1 MVTSFQN
8 FLNSREQKDATFP
21 VVRSNNRS
29 FARVNPL
36 TPEDR
41 EWQNSEEYKAV
52 QNRVDAG
59 EFSYSYGALAQGNR
73 ARIQAFNNARKDFEQ
88 RKKIEAEAKNIRSV
102 RIYNLQGEE
111 YDPQKESPETFLER
125 DKNNY
130 ITQNDLQS
138 FTSSNAEAEALYYQQ
153 LVDSNNFRARKEYGG
168 AVIDRPVNLPTG
180 DFNAQI
186 NVYKTKILESL
197 RPSVTPGAGTR
208 TGAQVTASREIKGGR
223 RFAKTVGGF
232 ANPAST
238 TFLPNMIAS
247 SALYQL
253 GKTTTG
259 NEGVANVMGQAG
271 QFVGFGL
278 AGKASTAFA
287 KKEVIDLANLGW
299 KTLKGSKNLL
309 QKTFGSKKSRSAE
322 QLQNAIQDA
331 AASPPSTQ
339 LTREELIQSGYTTPE
354 LRLAYNRSQI
364 NPDASQRSYQTT
376 FLNEA
381 EDGSIE
387 FTTGNKSIKVTD
399 VDSFVDASSD
409 VLGLQDE
416 VRETLRPILRNLFVG
431 IGRSMRV
438 TADEAARM
446 SVREVY
452 ELPSGTKNK
461 VAEFAADSNNVGIDL
476 IQNLGGVI
484 GYVKYGKAPAQQ
496 ADGYVSVLH
505 EVGHAILPAVLRIAK
520 ETTPANKKSF
530 AKVLQER
537 IIDRGTFTEAQKNI
551 IYQTDLDELV
561 DAVHGSYRNR
571 SSFNKLSE
579 LEQNGEDFGLQL
591 NEAFTEL
598 FVKYMHDVASS
609 QRRAYS
615 FEVSGFLDEATAFT
629 QKALTTLLKENAQL
643 SGAAFDAPKY
653 ANFTTFRLLLD
664 AVLTGDT
671 SKLSDPAINKTFR
684 EISLYSDQD
693 QTPMEVNNMVD
704 YILGR
709 KNRDFDVDEYV
720 EDAVLYGKAVTDIE
734 IPFRE
739 FHVTNVFRNIALA
752 KLGDDPVYAPHL
764 ELIRTGKGGDLIS
777 NFLDDSN
784 WQMLRDLKIATETV
798 LFDSKNKA
806 ANLWELSP
814 QMQEQ
819 LVLVNSLDANDVAA
833 SAFKDSRGRPA
844 VFFHGGT
851 EWKVFD
857 HEQTN
862 TFEGLWGPGLYSTDS
877 PTSATYLYN
886 YLEKQARAIEEFEL
900 SGAIGLT
907 EEYKQY
913 SALGRI
919 RAFSIKVPESK
930 VFNAAA
936 VGDSDA
942 VATRYFNTLF
952 SDKGLSELHRAFPD
966 VVPDDVRVGDIED
979 LFSRDILKDIRSAL
993 PVQLSRAMFEIMDFD
1008 PKLLN
1013 FAPDAARR
1021 LTDNPDEFFN
1031 LYLNEKQGIKVFGE
1045 DFYESFPVSQTAEY
1059 GWNFGSSWSEAL
1071 QLASIRATKNV
1082 LDYYSYSRS
1091 LDNVELTFSQKEFI
1105 KKVNEDFAKFEGSDG
1120 KYDGSLNFSIPE
1132 GFYTL
1137 PYVWDATRAINLNG
1151 DIARS
1156 SSYLSDPARGLNNT
1170 QRVLTELAF
1179 SHKTGDL
1186 LQGFAFGIRP
1196 EKVDKRFLDRF
1207 NGIYDEAQVE
1217 VLDTIGGMNIEGIP
1231 HKVPILVGSNAAIN
1245 RNIAYVKMTDD
1256 VPSGTGDYLPMEQQ
1270 RGTVFARKGEAPDD
1284 SIPADKVDVQKSS
1297 YGNEVGSALE
1307 RFNQP
1312 RIEFSKKVRDQKLA
1326 ATEQNTTGLNKQEA
1340 DATKLNV
1347 QAKQDQGLNASTGKT
1362 DNANIIPGGTNT
1374 SFAFGSYTP
1383 LAGDVLR
1390 EVLLS
1395 PTDGVLRTSTG
1406 ITEEGQKRIYEAV
1419 VPRIKELFDSEDYKQ
1434 ALKIKKDATDRAA
1447 AQANV
1452 IIKTAEEYRKT
1463 GRYTDLQATKVS
1475 DAAMRKSEQV
1485 KQAEEDARNLFQRID
1500 MHPLE
1505 VQALIDHGEKVLAEK
1520 ALRGE
1525 IGRKAPTGK
1534 RQLGAKIGKES
1545 GVAELGG
1552 FSQQDYRA
1560 AVKKLLGLD
1569 IESNAKVIQDAL
1581 DSGDTKIANIDIAE
1595 SFGTRK
1601 LSYAEVLTP
1610 RETVI
1615 IGEALGI
1622 TVKRQSEVMSL
1633 RRSLWR
1639 LFANVFNLSRI
1650 TMLTGDASPI
1660 MNQGVVLGFG
1670 SFSKVKGWTNLAES
1684 IVGTL
1689 SAGNYNKQMLAIYSD
1704 PDYAAMEKAGVFIGD
1719 INGPLAKR
1727 EEAFLANLFGSSNE
1741 VGVIV
1746 KKYPALKPF
1755 VKVGAPVV
1763 NVVGYPIRASQRF
1776 HTLYLN
1782 KLRYSAVKDFNRG
1795 LIDSGLPDSV
1805 RNQFTKRYA
1814 DFVNKATG
1822 RGTLY
1827 GLEKLQTELNDILLA
1842 PRWLASR
1849 VQTPIAI
1856 MGSVGTDVAEYYG
1869 KKGIKTA
1876 SGQRVYDFQVSK
1888 QIANDLI
1895 RSFAV
1900 FSTISGILIAG
1911 GYKLHS
1917 DWRRSD
1923 YGKLE
1928 KGKINID
1935 ITGGLGPIFRFMAR
1949 TTKAF
1954 VDGTAVSTMGVTY
1967 STNAGQMFESFLRS
1981 KFSPMSNQAYTTV
1994 TNRNFYGE
2002 APASTYRFVPGM
2014 LDYRNY
2020 VPLFIQTIMDSAR
2033 ENLSPT
2039 SQIAVGI
2046 AAFGGTNI
2054 GVYPDKEDYSM
2065 ETYGIPYKELYPYE
2079 QTYIGETFR
2088 ANSEFASNQFET
2100 FKSQVADQLYS
2111 DVQTIL
2117 DSDDYENDSE
2127 KNGRIYEL
2135 KVRAEAEIRGAR
2147 KSFYGEYEGTNQ
2159 ERTQLEET
2167 LDEYFQVVT
2176 DIYGDPAKSNERR
2189 DEEIKDYMDSLSG
2202 RERAFVEANRSLL
2215 PLPEGVFNLQKRK
2228 ISPALMKVL
2237 KKDGKLPDLLENE
2250 YYSVPAQYARS
2261 LEAQRM
2267 FSAEKNRAEQ
2277 LPAMEERIENIR
2289 MAGAQVE

>member
-21 VVRSNNRS
+21 AVRSNNRS

-59 EFSYSYGALAQGNR
+59 DFSYAYQGNR
-73 ARIQAFNNARKDFEQ
+73 ARVQAFNNARKDFEQ
-88 RKKIEAEAKNIRSV
+88 KKKIEAEAKNIRSV

-259 NEGVANVMGQAG
+259 NEDVANVMGQAG

-278 AGKASTAFA
+278 AGKATTAFA
-287 KKEVIDLANLGW
+287 KKEVFDLANLGW

-354 LRLAYNRSQI
+354 QRLAYNRSQI
-364 NPDASQRSYQTT
+364 NPDANQRSYQTT

-387 FTTGNKSIKVTD
+387 FTTGSKSIKVTD

-416 VRETLRPILRNLFVG
+416 VRETLRPVLRNLFVG
-431 IGRSMRV
+431 IGRTMRV

-579 LEQNGEDFGLQL
+579 LEQGGEDFGLQL

-598 FVKYMHDVASS
+598 FVKYMSDVAST

-629 QKALTTLLKENAQL
+629 QKALTTLLEENPQL
-643 SGAAFDAPKY
+643 SGAAFDAPRY

-704 YILGR
+704 FILGR
-709 KNRDFDVDEYV
+709 RGQNLDEYV
-720 EDAVLYGKAVTDIE
+720 EDAVLHGEAVTDIE
-734 IPFRE
+734 MPFRE

-764 ELIRTGKGGDLIS
+764 ELIRTGKGGDLVS

-784 WQMLRDLKIATETV
+784 FQMLLDLKIATETV
-798 LFDSKNKA
+798 LFDPKNKT

-814 QMQEQ
+814 QMQDQ
-819 LVLVNSLDANDVAA
+819 IVLVNPLDANDVAA
-833 SAFKDSRGRPA
+833 SAFKDSRGRPT
-844 VFFHGGT
+844 VVFHGGAQWT
-851 EWKVFD
+851 VFD
-857 HEQTN
+857 HQDTN
-862 TFEGLWGPGLYSTDS
+862 TFGGIWGPGLYATDS
-877 PTSATYLYN
+877 PTSANYLSN
-886 YLEKQARAIEEFEL
+886 YLEKRAQALEEFEL

-907 EEYKQY
+907 KEYEQF
-913 SALGRI
+913 SAIGRI

-952 SDKGLSELHRAFPD
+952 SDKGLSDLHRAHPD
-966 VVPDDVRVGDIED
+966 QVPDDVRVGNIED

-993 PVQLSRAMFEIMDFD
+993 PVQLSRAMFEFMDFD

-1013 FAPDAARR
+1013 FATEAARR
-1021 LTDNPDEFFN
+1021 LKDNPDEFFN
-1031 LYLNEKQGIKVFGE
+1031 LYLNEKEGIKVFGK
-1045 DFYESFPVSQTAEY
+1045 DFYEKFPIGQTAQY
-1059 GWNFGSSWSEAL
+1059 GWNSPAFWSEAL

-1105 KKVNEDFAKFEGSDG
+1105 KKVDEDYAKFEGSDD
-1120 KYDGSLNFSIPE
+1120 KYNGELNFSIPA

-1156 SSYLSDPARGLNNT
+1156 TSYLSDPAGGLNNT

-1186 LQGFAFGIRP
+1186 LQGFVDSIHP
-1196 EKVDKRFLDRF
+1196 DSIDKRFLDRF

-1231 HKVPILVGSNAAIN
+1231 HKVPILVGNNATIN

-1256 VPSGTGDYLPMEQQ
+1256 VPSGAGDYLPVEQRR
-1270 RGTVFARKGEAPDD
+1270 RGTAFARKGEVPDD

-1312 RIEFSKKVRDQKLA
+1312 RIEFSKNVRDKKLA
-1326 ATEQNTTGLNKQEA
+1326 ATEQKTTGLSKQEA

-1395 PTDGVLRTSTG
+1395 PTDGVLRTSTS

-1434 ALKIKKDATDRAA
+1434 ALTIKKDAADRAA

-1452 IIKTAEEYRKT
+1452 IIKTAEEYRRT
-1463 GRYTDLQATKVS
+1463 GRYTDLQATRVS
-1475 DAAMRKSEQV
+1475 EAAKRKSEQV
-1485 KQAEEDARNLFQRID
+1485 KQAEEDARNLFQTID

-1525 IGRKAPTGK
+1525 VGRKAPTGK

-1650 TMLTGDASPI
+1650 TMLTGDMSAI
-1660 MNQGVVLGFG
+1660 MNQGVLLGFG
-1670 SFSKVKGWTNLAES
+1670 SFTKVKGWTNLAES

-1755 VKVGAPVV
+1755 VTVGAPIAKIA
-1763 NVVGYPIRASQRF
+1763 GYPIRASQRF

-1782 KLRYSAVKDFNRG
+1782 KLRYSAVKDFNRK
-1795 LIDSGLPDSV
+1795 LIDSGLPDST
-1805 RNQFTKRYA
+1805 RNQMTKRYA
-1814 DFVNKATG
+1814 DFVNKSTG
-1822 RGTLY
+1822 RGNL
-1827 GLEKLQTELNDILLA
+1827 GKLENLQTELNDILLA

-1888 QIANDLI
+1888 QIANDLL

-1900 FSTISGILIAG
+1900 FSTIAGILTVG
-1911 GYKLHS
+1911 GYKLHT

-1923 YGKLE
+1923 FGKLE
-1928 KGKINID
+1928 KGRINID
-1935 ITGGLGPIFRFMAR
+1935 ITGGLGPIFRFMSRSA
-1949 TTKAF
+1949 KGI

-1967 STNAGQMFESFLRS
+1967 SADVGQMFESFLRS

-2002 APASTYRFVPGM
+2002 APASAYRFVPGM

-2020 VPLFIQTIMDSAR
+2020 VPLFIQTVIDSAQQD
-2033 ENLSPT
+2033 LSPT
-2039 SQIAVGI
+2039 SQVGVGI

-2088 ANSEFASNQFET
+2088 ANNEFASNQFET

-2111 DVQTIL
+2111 DVQAIL
-2117 DSDDYENDSE
+2117 DSDEYENASE

-2176 DIYGDPAKSNERR
+2176 DIYGDPTKSNERR

-2267 FSAEKNRAEQ
+2267 FSGEKNRAEQ